1 MNFSW
6 ASIKNSVDSV
16 FEATE
21 DLSRMSLF
29 KPFTSSRANQRGE
42 PAASYN
48 VESRVLTS
56 SLSALV
62 ITAVFQQPGSED
74 AFHICLPFFRT
85 EYLRNQ

>member
-16 FEATE
+16 FETTE
-21 DLSRMSLF
+21 DLSQMSLL

-48 VESRVLTS
+48 VES
-56 SLSALV
+56 
-62 ITAVFQQPGSED
+62 E
-74 AFHICLPFFRT
+74 C
-85 EYLRNQ
+85 